1 MSKTSINIIQILGD
15 VVEAPVMEQNQY
27 TQYLKLKVRTVEKFP
42 SKGEQKQH
50 AEIHE
55 LRVFGQLGRF
65 MSDTTQQGDTIYC
78 EGALKSFDKQ
88 FYINVKSI
96 QTIIKANGLLP
107 PEDVDRRY
115 PQRKV

>member
-15 VVEAPVMEQNQY
+15 VVEAPTMEQNQY

-50 AEIHE
+50 TEIHE

-65 MSDTTQQGDTIYC
+65 MSDTTHQGDTIYC
-78 EGALKSFDKQ
+78 EGALKSFDKK

>member
-1 MSKTSINIIQILGD
+1 
-15 VVEAPVMEQNQY
+15 MEQNQY

-50 AEIHE
+50 TEIHE
-55 LRVFGQLGRF
+55 VRVFGQLGRF

-78 EGALKSFDKQ
+78 EGALKSFDKK

-96 QTIIKANGLLP
+96 QIIIKANGLLP

>member
-1 MSKTSINIIQILGD
+1 
-15 VVEAPVMEQNQY
+15 
-27 TQYLKLKVRTVEKFP
+27 
-42 SKGEQKQH
+42 
-50 AEIHE
+50 
-55 LRVFGQLGRF
+55 

-88 FYINVKSI
+88 FYINVQSI